1 MLIYDFRFWIFDF
14 GFMILDT
21 STNSVQVY
29 DLRERRVFKD
39 ATVIA
44 RISSVSFVS
53 GETLSGG
60 A

>member
-21 STNSVQVY
+21 STSSVQVY